1 MSTCCSEQAPA
12 EVEAETVSEPAGA
25 DSLDPE
31 VRARLEQAALGH
43 IDALYRTALR
53 MTRNAS
59 DAEDLVQ
66 EAYLR
71 AFRSL
76 HQFTEGT
83 NLRAWLFRILTNTYI
98 NEYRRRQRRPASA
111 SLDGFEEFYLY
122 DHLVDSRVQPPDERP
137 EDVVLERLT
146 VGDVTAAIESLPE
159 EFRQVVL
166 LADVE
171 GFAYREIAEIVG
183 IPVGTV
189 MSRLFRARRRLQ
201 KQLYDIAVESG
212 IIKEVAADG
221 QLQ

>member
-1 MSTCCSEQAPA
+1 MSSCCSEQAP
-12 EVEAETVSEPAGA
+12 VSTVHSDG
-25 DSLDPE
+25 LDPD
-31 VRARLEQAALGH
+31 VRQRLEQAAIEH

-53 MTRNAS
+53 MTRNSS

-98 NEYRRRQRRPASA
+98 NDYRRRQRRPTSA
-111 SLDGFEEFYLY
+111 SLDNIEEFYLY
-122 DHLVDSRVQPPDERP
+122 DHLIDSRVQPGSERP
-137 EDVVLERLT
+137 EDIVLQRLT
-146 VGDVTAAIESLPE
+146 VDDVNAAIDELPDD
-159 EFRQVVL
+159 FRQVVL

-171 GFAYREIAEIVG
+171 GFSYREIAEIAG

-189 MSRLFRARRRLQ
+189 MSRLYRARRRLQ
-201 KQLYDIAVESG
+201 RSLYDFAVESG
-212 IIKEVAADG
+212 IITEVAADG
-221 QLQ
+221 QL

>member
-1 MSTCCSEQAPA
+1 MSACCSQQDPPR
-12 EVEAETVSEPAGA
+12 VEGIDE
-25 DSLDPE
+25 LDPA
-31 VRARLEQAALGH
+31 VRERLEQAAIEH

-53 MTRNAS
+53 MTRNAA

-98 NEYRRRQRRPASA
+98 NDYRRRQRRPASA
-111 SLDGFEEFYLY
+111 SLDGIEEFYLY
-122 DHLVDSRVQPPDERP
+122 DHLIDSRVQPEDERP
-137 EDVVLERLT
+137 EDVVLQQLT
-146 VGDVTAAIESLPE
+146 VDNVTRSIEELPE

-201 KQLYDIAVESG
+201 RQLYDIAVEAG
-212 IIKEVAADG
+212 IVREEAANG
-221 QLQ
+221 

>member
-1 MSTCCSEQAPA
+1 MLAPDA
-12 EVEAETVSEPAGA
+12 
-25 DSLDPE
+25 
-31 VRARLEQAALGH
+31 RARLEQAALEH

-53 MTRNAS
+53 MTRNES

-98 NEYRRRQRRPASA
+98 NDYRRRQRRPTNS
-111 SLDGFEEFYLY
+111 SLDDLEEFYLY
-122 DHLVDSRVQPPDERP
+122 DHIIDSGVQPTSERP
-137 EDVVLERLT
+137 EDIVMTQLSVDT
-146 VGDVTAAIESLPE
+146 VIEAIESLPE

-171 GFAYREIAEIVG
+171 GFAYREIAEIVD

-189 MSRLFRARRRLQ
+189 MSRLYRARRRLQ
-201 KQLYDIAVESG
+201 RLLYDSAVESG
-212 IIKEVAADG
+212 IIESVAIDG
-221 QLQ
+221 

>member
-1 MSTCCSEQAPA
+1 MMN
-12 EVEAETVSEPAGA
+12 VEPLNGLDQET
-25 DSLDPE
+25 
-31 VRARLEQAALGH
+31 RTRLEQAALEH

-98 NEYRRRQRRPASA
+98 NEYRRRQRRPSSS
-111 SLDGFEEFYLY
+111 SLDDLEEFYLY

-137 EDVVLERLT
+137 EDVVIQRLT
-146 VGDVTAAIESLPE
+146 VDNVIQAIESLPE

-171 GFAYREIAEIVG
+171 GFSYREIAEIVD

-201 KQLYDIAVESG
+201 RQLYDFAIEVG
-212 IIKEVAADG
+212 IVKEVAADG
-221 QLQ
+221 

>member
-1 MSTCCSEQAPA
+1 MSTCCQQQAQPD
-12 EVEAETVSEPAGA
+12 EVSAGRTDA
-25 DSLDPE
+25 LAPV
-31 VRARLEQAALGH
+31 VRARLEQQALEH

-98 NEYRRRQRRPASA
+98 NEYRRRQRRPSSS
-111 SLDGFEEFYLY
+111 SLDGIEEFYLY
-122 DHLVDSRVQPPDERP
+122 DHLIDSPVQPEDERP
-137 EDVVLERLT
+137 EDVVLEQLT
-146 VGDVTAAIESLPE
+146 VDHVTQAIDALPE

-171 GFAYREIAEIVG
+171 GFSYREIAEIVG

-189 MSRLFRARRRLQ
+189 MSRLFRGRRRLQ
-201 KQLYDIAVESG
+201 RQLYEVAVESG

-221 QLQ
+221 

>member
-1 MSTCCSEQAPA
+1 MGIPEAIDPA
-12 EVEAETVSEPAGA
+12 
-25 DSLDPE
+25 
-31 VRARLEQAALGH
+31 VRARLEDAAIEH

-53 MTRNAS
+53 MTRNPA

-98 NEYRRRQRRPASA
+98 NEYRRRQRRPMNA
-111 SLDGFEEFYLY
+111 SLDGIEEFYLY
-122 DHLVDSRVQPPDERP
+122 DHLVDSRVQPEDEQP
-137 EDVVLERLT
+137 EDVVLEQLT
-146 VGDVTAAIESLPE
+146 VDDVTRAIEALPE

-201 KQLYDIAVESG
+201 RQLYDVAVEAG
-212 IIKEVAADG
+212 ILKEEATNA
-221 QLQ
+221 

>member
-1 MSTCCSEQAPA
+1 MRMSCGCAEQALVSA
-12 EVEAETVSEPAGA
+12 EG
-25 DSLDPE
+25 LDGLAPDA
-31 VRARLEQAALGH
+31 RRRLEAAS
-43 IDALYRTALR
+43 IDHLDSLYRTALR

-66 EAYLR
+66 ETYLR

-83 NLRAWLFRILTNTYI
+83 NLRAWLFRIMTNTYI
-98 NEYRRRQRRPASA
+98 NEYRRRQRRPTSA
-111 SLDGFEEFYLY
+111 SLDTIEEFYLY
-122 DHLVDSRVQPPDERP
+122 DHLVQSPVQPGDERP
-137 EDVVLERLT
+137 EDVVLQRLT
-146 VGDVTAAIESLPE
+146 VEDVIAAIECLPE

-201 KQLYDIAVESG
+201 RQLYDFAVESG
-212 IIKEVAADG
+212 IVTEVSADG
-221 QLQ
+221 

>member
-1 MSTCCSEQAPA
+1 MMN
-12 EVEAETVSEPAGA
+12 VEPLNG
-25 DSLDPE
+25 LDQDT
-31 VRARLEQAALGH
+31 RTRLEQAALEH

-53 MTRNAS
+53 MTRNPS

-98 NEYRRRQRRPASA
+98 NEYRRRQRRPSSS
-111 SLDGFEEFYLY
+111 SLDDLEEFYLY
-122 DHLVDSRVQPPDERP
+122 DHLIDSRVQPPDERP

-146 VGDVTAAIESLPE
+146 VDNVIQAIESLPE

-171 GFAYREIAEIVG
+171 GFSYREIAEIVD

-201 KQLYDIAVESG
+201 RQLYDSAVEAG
-212 IIKEVAADG
+212 ILKEVATDG
-221 QLQ
+221 

>member
-1 MSTCCSEQAPA
+1 MSMRSPETA
-12 EVEAETVSEPAGA
+12 EVDVPEQGRARVI
-25 DSLDPE
+25 DPE
-31 VRARLEQAALGH
+31 TRSRLELAALEH

-98 NEYRRRQRRPASA
+98 NEYRRRQRRPTSA
-111 SLDGFEEFYLY
+111 SLDDIEEFYLY
-122 DHLVDSRVQPPDERP
+122 DHLVQSPVQPPDERP
-137 EDVVLERLT
+137 EDVVVERLT
-146 VGDVTAAIESLPE
+146 IDNVIQAIESLPE

-201 KQLYDIAVESG
+201 KQLYDSAVESG

-221 QLQ
+221 

>member
-1 MSTCCSEQAPA
+1 MSSCCSEQAP
-12 EVEAETVSEPAGA
+12 VSTVPPDG
-25 DSLDPE
+25 LDPE
-31 VRARLEQAALGH
+31 TRQRLEQAAIEH

-53 MTRNAS
+53 MTRNPS

-98 NEYRRRQRRPASA
+98 NDYRRRQRRPTSA
-111 SLDGFEEFYLY
+111 SLDNIEEFYLY
-122 DHLVDSRVQPPDERP
+122 DHLVDSRVQPGSERP
-137 EDVVLERLT
+137 EDIVLQRLT
-146 VGDVTAAIESLPE
+146 VDDVNAAIDELPDD
-159 EFRQVVL
+159 FRQVVL

-171 GFAYREIAEIVG
+171 GFSYREIAEIAG

-201 KQLYDIAVESG
+201 RSLYEFAVESG
-212 IIKEVAADG
+212 IITEVAADG
-221 QLQ
+221 QL

>member
-1 MSTCCSEQAPA
+1 MSSRSSDTA
-12 EVEAETVSEPAGA
+12 EVTAAERATAQT
-25 DSLDPE
+25 LDPE
-31 VRARLEQAALGH
+31 VRARLEQAALEH
-43 IDALYRTALR
+43 IDSLYRTALR

-98 NEYRRRQRRPASA
+98 NEYRRRQRRPTSS
-111 SLDGFEEFYLY
+111 SLDDIEEFYLY
-122 DHLVDSRVQPPDERP
+122 DHLVDSPVQPPDERP
-137 EDVVLERLT
+137 EDVVVERLT
-146 VGDVTAAIESLPE
+146 IDNVIAAIESLPE

-201 KQLYDIAVESG
+201 KQLYDSAVESG

-221 QLQ
+221 

>member
-1 MSTCCSEQAPA
+1 MSMRSPETA
-12 EVEAETVSEPAGA
+12 EVDVPEQRAARVI
-25 DSLDPE
+25 DPE
-31 VRARLEQAALGH
+31 TRSRLEQAALEH

-98 NEYRRRQRRPASA
+98 NEYRRRQRRPTSS
-111 SLDGFEEFYLY
+111 SLDDIEEFYLY
-122 DHLVDSRVQPPDERP
+122 DHLVQSPVQPPDERP
-137 EDVVLERLT
+137 EDVVVERLT
-146 VGDVTAAIESLPE
+146 IDNVIQAIESLPE

-201 KQLYDIAVESG
+201 KQLYDSAVESG

-221 QLQ
+221 

>member
-1 MSTCCSEQAPA
+1 VVDITAPDGKA
-12 EVEAETVSEPAGA
+12 T
-25 DSLDPE
+25 LDPE
-31 VRARLEQAALGH
+31 ARSRLEAAALEH

-53 MTRNAS
+53 MTRNES

-98 NEYRRRQRRPASA
+98 NDYRRRQRRPTSS
-111 SLDGFEEFYLY
+111 SLDDIEEFYLY
-122 DHLVDSRVQPPDERP
+122 DHLIDSGVQPTSERP
-137 EDVVLERLT
+137 EDIVMTKLSVSS
-146 VGDVTAAIESLPE
+146 VIDAIESLPE

-171 GFAYREIAEIVG
+171 GFAYREIAEIVD

-189 MSRLFRARRRLQ
+189 MSRLYRARRRLQ
-201 KQLYDIAVESG
+201 RLLYDAAVESG
-212 IIKEVAADG
+212 IIESVAVDG
-221 QLQ
+221 

>member
-1 MSTCCSEQAPA
+1 
-12 EVEAETVSEPAGA
+12 VEDVQQRS
-25 DSLDPE
+25 SLDQE
-31 VRARLEQAALGH
+31 TRTRLEQQALEH

-53 MTRNAS
+53 MTRNPS

-98 NEYRRRQRRPASA
+98 NEYRRRQRRPSSA
-111 SLDGFEEFYLY
+111 SLDDLEEFYLY
-122 DHLVDSRVQPPDERP
+122 DHLIDSRVQPPDERP
-137 EDVVLERLT
+137 EDIVLEGLT
-146 VGDVTAAIESLPE
+146 FDNVIQSIESLPE

-171 GFAYREIAEIVG
+171 GFSYREIAEIVD

-201 KQLYDIAVESG
+201 RQLYDVAVEVG
-212 IIKEVAADG
+212 IVKEVATDG
-221 QLQ
+221 